1 MWDEK
6 KFFQDFVQ
14 ESEKVKP
21 DDEFVEQLKG
31 MMKEENVI
39 QSKKRNNV
47 YFMRYAAV
55 VAVAMLCL
63 VVGTVVWKG
72 FDGNSKTISNDKEDY
87 TVNIHAGQDSEI
99 QSGIIGNSNSELEEA
114 IAIVQDEKIVIKDED
129 GENISSVKRKQL
141 LSQLNRAEKVKNEDD
156 LEDLQMSDDECDMYI
171 CEGEEDLE
179 IKIYEEE
186 YILIGDSDSIYQVK

>member
-55 VAVAMLCL
+55 VAAAMLCL

-87 TVNIHAGQDSEI
+87 TVNIHVGQDSEI

-129 GENISSVKRKQL
+129 GENISSAKRKQL
-141 LSQLNRAEKVKNEDD
+141 LSQLNRAEKVENEDD

-179 IKIYEEE
+179 IKIYEDE